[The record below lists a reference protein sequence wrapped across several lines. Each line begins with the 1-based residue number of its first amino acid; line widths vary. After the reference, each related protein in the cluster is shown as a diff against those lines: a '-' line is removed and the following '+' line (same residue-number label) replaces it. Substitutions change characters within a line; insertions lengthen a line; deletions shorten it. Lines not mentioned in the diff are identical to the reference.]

1 MALYPFH
8 LLQKRCYNE
17 SIITFDNIIDEAT
30 PYDPLFLIGFIQ
42 NYPDRYQTSMTSV
55 RPHHSWY
62 NRLMKRQK
70 KTTNSKPSLIR
81 PRIYLGPE
89 LMIGPGKIALLK
101 AVRETGSISAAA
113 RQMGMNYKRAWYLL
127 DTLKQ
132 GFRQPVV
139 EAVQGGRGG
148 GGTRLTALG
157 ETLIVSYEAIEDAC
171 NKAAAPHVAGMVA
184 LTTSPSMHTP

>member
-1 MALYPFH
+1 
-8 LLQKRCYNE
+8 
-17 SIITFDNIIDEAT
+17 
-30 PYDPLFLIGFIQ
+30 
-42 NYPDRYQTSMTSV
+42 
-55 RPHHSWY
+55 
-62 NRLMKRQK
+62 MKRQK

-127 DTLKQ
+127 DTLNQ
-132 GFRQPVV
+132 GFHQPVV
-139 EAVQGGRGG
+139 EATQGGRGG

-157 ETLIVSYEAIEDAC
+157 ETLIVSYEAIEAAC
-171 NKAAAPHVAGMVA
+171 IKVAAPYVAELVT